1 MRLMLSG
8 NPLLLLLLLEPL
20 AFFVAAA
27 CDAVNKFVLI
37 HSVIRKRIVHGCDGG
52 VIKM

>member
-8 NPLLLLLLLEPL
+8 NPLLLLLLLD
-20 AFFVAAA
+20 FFVAVA
-27 CDAVNKFVLI
+27 CDAVNKFVSI

-52 VIKM
+52 AIKM